1 MAPRISKV
9 KGAKVKTEDHFITA
23 LCPRSQATVQLRTF
37 TRATGDGALHVLQ
50 EPLDHVPRV
59 PAVPTR
65 LAPREPRGEH
75 AQLRVLR
82 YKNICYGAKKYLL
95 HCTDLVR
102 IGHGIDIGPRCP
114 TASAHIH
121 QADGTSRQGFLK

>member
-1 MAPRISKV
+1 M
-9 KGAKVKTEDHFITA
+9 
-23 LCPRSQATVQLRTF
+23 
-37 TRATGDGALHVLQ
+37 LQ
-50 EPLDHVPRV
+50 EPLYHVPRV

-82 YKNICYGAKKYLL
+82 CTKIFVICDQKYLL

-121 QADGTSRQGFLK
+121 QADGTAQQGFLKKKL